1 MTGRRKEVREE
12 EIERK
17 KDQHDK
23 MIYSLEELKGRNEKL
38 EKEVENEG
46 KMKHISRLLYAGEI
60 IERAGL
66 LYTFK
71 EENLYKVLI
80 DNRTKIQKIAM

>member
-1 MTGRRKEVREE
+1 MREE

-38 EKEVENEG
+38 EKEVENEE

-80 DNRTKIQKIAM
+80 DNRTKIQKITM

>member
-17 KDQHDK
+17 KVLHDK
-23 MIYSLEELKGRNEKL
+23 MIYSLEELKCRNEKL

-46 KMKHISRLLYAGEI
+46 KMKYISRLLYAGEI

-71 EENLYKVLI
+71 EENLYKILI
-80 DNRTKIQKIAM
+80 DNRTKIQKVAM